1 MLAKARIDDLIAH
14 FQPDLLGHAGINLEN
29 AEHIAVRRDR
39 VQGKRLGVGSRSGA
53 PSPNHR

>member
-14 FQPDLLGHAGINLEN
+14 FSPIFSATPALTSRMPSTSPSDGIGSKEN
-29 AEHIAVRRDR
+29 
-39 VQGKRLGVGSRSGA
+39 GSVLARSGA